1 MDKDFILNVEKKI
14 IVINSF
20 SGVSKVED
28 ALYIKSCKT
37 LQNNHDYVAYVNTK
51 PGELVSMNV
60 TYTNDI
66 YKYKGRKCILIYS
79 KDGVNASIIAASS
92 LEIINDDFVIE
103 YAGKE
108 NSSAEDE
115 FKCRSCGNI
124 IKKSELFHDGNIKCP
139 YCEFGFT
146 KK

>member
-1 MDKDFILNVEKKI
+1 MDKDFISNVKKKI

-20 SGVSKVED
+20 SGVSRVED
-28 ALYIKSCKT
+28 VLYIMSCKT
-37 LQNNHDYVAYVNTK
+37 LQNDHDYVAYINTK

-115 FKCRSCGNI
+115 FKCGSCGNI

>member
-20 SGVSKVED
+20 SGISRVESV
-28 ALYIKSCKT
+28 LYIKSCKT

-51 PGELVSMNV
+51 PGELVSVNI
-60 TYTNDI
+60 TFTDDI
-66 YKYKGRKCILIYS
+66 YKYKGRNCILIYS

-103 YAGKE
+103 YAEKE

-115 FKCRSCGNI
+115 FKCGSCGNI

>member
-115 FKCRSCGNI
+115 FKCGNCGNI

>member
-1 MDKDFILNVEKKI
+1 MDKDFILNAEKKI

-20 SGVSKVED
+20 SGVSRVED
-28 ALYIKSCKT
+28 VLYIMSCKT
-37 LQNNHDYVAYVNTK
+37 LQNDHDYVAYINTK

-60 TYTNDI
+60 AYTNDI

-79 KDGVNASIIAASS
+79 KDGVNASIIDASS
-92 LEIINDDFVIE
+92 LETINDDFVIK

-108 NSSAEDE
+108 NSSIEDE
-115 FKCRSCGNI
+115 FKCGNCGNI

>member
-51 PGELVSMNV
+51 PGELVSVNI
-60 TYTNDI
+60 TFTDDI
-66 YKYKGRKCILIYS
+66 YKYKGRNCILIYS
-79 KDGVNASIIAASS
+79 KDGVNASIIDASS
-92 LEIINDDFVIE
+92 LEIINDGFVIE
-103 YAGKE
+103 YAEKE

-115 FKCRSCGNI
+115 FKCGSCGNI

>member
-1 MDKDFILNVEKKI
+1 MDKDFILNAEKKI

-20 SGVSKVED
+20 SGVSRVED
-28 ALYIKSCKT
+28 VLYIMSCKT
-37 LQNNHDYVAYVNTK
+37 LQNDHDYVAYINTK

-79 KDGVNASIIAASS
+79 KDGVNASIIDASS
-92 LEIINDDFVIE
+92 LETINDDFVIK

-108 NSSAEDE
+108 NSSIEDE
-115 FKCRSCGNI
+115 FKCGNCGNI

>member
-1 MDKDFILNVEKKI
+1 MDRAFISNVKKKI

-20 SGVSKVED
+20 SGVSRVED
-28 ALYIKSCKT
+28 VLYIMSCKT
-37 LQNNHDYVAYVNTK
+37 LQNDHDYVAYINTK

-92 LEIINDDFVIE
+92 LEIINDGFVIE

-115 FKCRSCGNI
+115 FKCGNCGNI

>member
-1 MDKDFILNVEKKI
+1 MDKDFILNAEKKI
-14 IVINSF
+14 IVIDSF
-20 SGVSKVED
+20 SGVSRVED
-28 ALYIKSCKT
+28 VLYIKSCKT
-37 LQNNHDYVAYVNTK
+37 LQNNHDYAAYVNTN
-51 PGELVSMNV
+51 PAELVSMNV
-60 TYTNDI
+60 TFTNDI

-79 KDGVNASIIAASS
+79 KDGVNASIIGASS
-92 LEIINDDFVIE
+92 LDTINDGFVIE
-103 YAGKE
+103 YAETE

-115 FKCRSCGNI
+115 FKCGSCGNI

>member
-1 MDKDFILNVEKKI
+1 MDKDFILNAEKKI

-20 SGVSKVED
+20 SGVSRVED
-28 ALYIKSCKT
+28 VLYIMSCKT
-37 LQNNHDYVAYVNTK
+37 LQNDHDYVAYINTK

-79 KDGVNASIIAASS
+79 KDGVNASIIGASS
-92 LEIINDDFVIE
+92 LDTINDGFVIE

-115 FKCRSCGNI
+115 FKCGNCGNI
-124 IKKSELFHDGNIKCP
+124 IKKSELFHDGNIKRP
-139 YCEFGFT
+139 YCEFGFI

>member
-1 MDKDFILNVEKKI
+1 MDKDFILNAKKKI

-79 KDGVNASIIAASS
+79 KDGVNASIIDASS
-92 LEIINDDFVIE
+92 LEIINDDFTIE
-103 YAGKE
+103 YAEKE
-108 NSSAEDE
+108 NSSTEDE
-115 FKCRSCGNI
+115 FKCGNCGNI

>member
-1 MDKDFILNVEKKI
+1 MDKDFILNAEKKI

-20 SGVSKVED
+20 SGVSRVED
-28 ALYIKSCKT
+28 VLYIMSCKT
-37 LQNNHDYVAYVNTK
+37 LQNDHDYVAYINTK

-66 YKYKGRKCILIYS
+66 YQYKGRKCILLSS
-79 KDGVNASIIAASS
+79 KDGVNASIIGASS
-92 LEIINDDFVIE
+92 LDTINGGFVIE
-103 YAGKE
+103 YAETE

-115 FKCRSCGNI
+115 FKCGSCGNI

>member
-1 MDKDFILNVEKKI
+1 MDKDFILNAEKKI

-20 SGVSKVED
+20 SGISRVESV
-28 ALYIKSCKT
+28 LYIKSCKT

-51 PGELVSMNV
+51 PGELVSVNI
-60 TYTNDI
+60 TFTDDI
-66 YKYKGRKCILIYS
+66 YKYKGRNCILIYS
-79 KDGVNASIIAASS
+79 KDGVNASIIDASS
-92 LEIINDDFVIE
+92 LEIINDDFTIE
-103 YAGKE
+103 YAEKE
-108 NSSAEDE
+108 NSSTEDE
-115 FKCRSCGNI
+115 FKCGNCGNI

>member
-1 MDKDFILNVEKKI
+1 MDKDFILNAEKKI

-20 SGVSKVED
+20 SGVSRVED
-28 ALYIKSCKT
+28 VLYIMSCKT
-37 LQNNHDYVAYVNTK
+37 LQNDHDYVAYINTK

-60 TYTNDI
+60 MYTNDI
-66 YKYKGRKCILIYS
+66 DKYKGRKCILIYS
-79 KDGVNASIIAASS
+79 KDGVNASIIDASS
-92 LEIINDDFVIE
+92 LETINDDFVIE

-115 FKCRSCGNI
+115 FKCGSCGNI

>member
-1 MDKDFILNVEKKI
+1 MDKDFILNAEKKI

-20 SGVSKVED
+20 SGVSRVED
-28 ALYIKSCKT
+28 VLYIMSCKT
-37 LQNNHDYVAYVNTK
+37 LQNDHDYVAYINTK

-92 LEIINDDFVIE
+92 LDTINDGFVIE

-115 FKCRSCGNI
+115 FKCGFCGNI
-124 IKKSELFHDGNIKCP
+124 IKKSELCHDGNIECP

>member
-20 SGVSKVED
+20 SGVSRVED

-60 TYTNDI
+60 TFTNDI
-66 YKYKGRKCILIYS
+66 YKYKGCNCTLIYS

-103 YAGKE
+103 SAGKE
-108 NSSAEDE
+108 NCSAEDE
-115 FKCRSCGNI
+115 FKCGSCGNI
-124 IKKSELFHDGNIKCP
+124 IKKSELFHDGNIK
-139 YCEFGFT
+139 
-146 KK
+146 

>member
-20 SGVSKVED
+20 SGVSRVED

-51 PGELVSMNV
+51 PGELVSMNI
-60 TYTNDI
+60 TFTNDI

-92 LEIINDDFVIE
+92 LEIINDGFVIE

-115 FKCRSCGNI
+115 FKCGNCGNI

>member
-1 MDKDFILNVEKKI
+1 MDKDFILNAEKKI

-20 SGVSKVED
+20 SGVSRVED
-28 ALYIKSCKT
+28 VLYIMSCKT
-37 LQNNHDYVAYVNTK
+37 LQNDHDDVAYINTK
-51 PGELVSMNV
+51 PGELVSMYV
-60 TYTNDI
+60 AYRNDI

-79 KDGVNASIIAASS
+79 KDGVNASIIDASS
-92 LEIINDDFVIE
+92 LDTINDGFVIE
-103 YAGKE
+103 YAETE

-115 FKCRSCGNI
+115 FKCGSCGNI

>member
-1 MDKDFILNVEKKI
+1 MDKDFILNAEKKI

-20 SGVSKVED
+20 SGVSRVED
-28 ALYIKSCKT
+28 VLYIMSCKT
-37 LQNNHDYVAYVNTK
+37 LQNDHDYVAYINTK

-79 KDGVNASIIAASS
+79 KDGVNASIIGASS
-92 LEIINDDFVIE
+92 LDTINDGFVIE
-103 YAGKE
+103 YAETE

-115 FKCRSCGNI
+115 FKCGSCGNI
-124 IKKSELFHDGNIKCP
+124 IKKSELFLVGNIKCP
-139 YCEFGFT
+139 YCEFGFI

>member
-37 LQNNHDYVAYVNTK
+37 LQNNHDYVAYINTK

-60 TYTNDI
+60 TYTNDV

-108 NSSAEDE
+108 NSSTEDE
-115 FKCRSCGNI
+115 FKCGSCGNI

>member
-1 MDKDFILNVEKKI
+1 MDKDFISNVKKKI

-37 LQNNHDYVAYVNTK
+37 LQNNHDYVAYINTK

-115 FKCRSCGNI
+115 FKCGSCGNI

>member
-1 MDKDFILNVEKKI
+1 MDKDFILNAEKKI

-20 SGVSKVED
+20 SGVSRVED
-28 ALYIKSCKT
+28 VLYIMSCKT
-37 LQNNHDYVAYVNTK
+37 LQNDHDYVAYINTK

-92 LEIINDDFVIE
+92 LEIINDNFVIE

-108 NSSAEDE
+108 NSSTEDE
-115 FKCRSCGNI
+115 FKCGSCGNI

>member
-20 SGVSKVED
+20 LDVYKVEN
-28 ALYIKSCKT
+28 ALYIKSCKI
-37 LQNNHDYVAYVNTK
+37 LQNDHDYVAYANTK
-51 PGELVSMNV
+51 SGEFVSVNV
-60 TYTNDI
+60 VFTNDV
-66 YKYKGRKCILIYS
+66 YKYKGRRCVLIYS
-79 KDGVNASIIAASS
+79 KDGVHASIIGASS
-92 LEIINDDFVIE
+92 LETINDGFVIE
-103 YAGKE
+103 YAEKE
-108 NSSAEDE
+108 NSSVEDE
-115 FKCRSCGNI
+115 FKCGFCGNI

>member
-1 MDKDFILNVEKKI
+1 MDKDFILNAEKKI

-20 SGVSKVED
+20 SGVSRVED
-28 ALYIKSCKT
+28 VLYIMSCKT
-37 LQNNHDYVAYVNTK
+37 LQNDHDYVAYINTK

-60 TYTNDI
+60 AYTNDI

-79 KDGVNASIIAASS
+79 KDGVNASIIDASS
-92 LEIINDDFVIE
+92 LEIINDDFTIE
-103 YAGKE
+103 YAEKE
-108 NSSAEDE
+108 NSSTEDE
-115 FKCRSCGNI
+115 FKCGNCGNI

-139 YCEFGFT
+139 YCEFGFI